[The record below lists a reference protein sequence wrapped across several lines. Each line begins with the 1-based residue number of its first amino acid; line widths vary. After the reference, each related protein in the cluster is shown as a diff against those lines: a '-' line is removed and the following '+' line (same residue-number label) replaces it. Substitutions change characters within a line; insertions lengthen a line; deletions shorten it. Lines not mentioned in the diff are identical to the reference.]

1 MRRTAATLLAIP
13 MLMAAD
19 WAAAAEITFWHSFT
33 QPARIAAMEE
43 TAAKFKEETGHT
55 VHLEVVPWPNVEEK
69 WTTAAAAGTLPD
81 ASICLP
87 SVCLDMNE
95 AGVSRSM
102 DGVAERLGGT
112 DAFASQGL
120 LDSFNTVDGK
130 LISLPFYGHARLLIY
145 RKDIFAE
152 AGLEPP
158 KTWEELIEVAA
169 AATKAPERYGF
180 VQMLDAGDT
189 GTTQYLFLAMQA
201 NGGTFLG
208 PDGNASF
215 NTPDNVAAVRTLLKL
230 YEVGSP
236 EGELSL
242 AYHRDL
248 FDLFTT
254 GKSAMVLDTAFLV
267 GIAKDKAPEL
277 VDNIGFVA
285 PPAGTQT
292 PWRIGHVGV
301 TVMQGENEDVA
312 DEWVAYIYRDDHYIR
327 FLHTIAL
334 GMYPATK
341 SAAGNPAFF
350 AHPTIEK
357 FSNAAEL
364 TLEGIAKGT
373 DIGMVY
379 GPNPNAGAVYGS
391 GIIERMMQD
400 IILNGTEVEAA
411 VASAHDE
418 IQELIDRTSRR

>member
-1 MRRTAATLLAIP
+1 

-19 WAAAAEITFWHSFT
+19 WVAAAEITFWHSFT

-43 TAAKFKEETGHT
+43 TAAKFQEETGHT

-120 LDSFNTVDGK
+120 LDSFNTVDGQ

-152 AGLEPP
+152 AGLEAADDVGGADRGGGGGDPGAGALRLRPDARCRRHRHPP
-158 KTWEELIEVAA
+158 SISFSRCRRT
-169 AATKAPERYGF
+169 
-180 VQMLDAGDT
+180 AGPSW
-189 GTTQYLFLAMQA
+189 AR
-201 NGGTFLG
+201 
-208 PDGNASF
+208 DGNASF

-254 GKSAMVLDTAFLV
+254 GRVGDGARHRVPSSASPRTRHPSSSTTSVSSLRRPERRRPGASAM
-267 GIAKDKAPEL
+267 
-277 VDNIGFVA
+277 
-285 PPAGTQT
+285 
-292 PWRIGHVGV
+292 
-301 TVMQGENEDVA
+301 
-312 DEWVAYIYRDDHYIR
+312 
-327 FLHTIAL
+327 
-334 GMYPATK
+334 
-341 SAAGNPAFF
+341 S
-350 AHPTIEK
+350 
-357 FSNAAEL
+357 
-364 TLEGIAKGT
+364 
-373 DIGMVY
+373 
-379 GPNPNAGAVYGS
+379 GS
-391 GIIERMMQD
+391 R
-400 IILNGTEVEAA
+400 
-411 VASAHDE
+411 
-418 IQELIDRTSRR
+418 